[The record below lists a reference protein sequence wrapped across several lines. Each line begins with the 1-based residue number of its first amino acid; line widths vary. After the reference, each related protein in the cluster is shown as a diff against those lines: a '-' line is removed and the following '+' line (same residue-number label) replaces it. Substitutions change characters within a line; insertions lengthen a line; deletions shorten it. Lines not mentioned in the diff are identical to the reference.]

1 MKKNLIFTL
10 LPTLSSPKLEEAL
23 ETAPQL
29 QGADLSGPLL
39 SGVGSTTASLTNFS
53 VTSPSIFDASLIYFF
68 EFEQNVN
75 NLIALISSLD
85 EAFPKLDKGIHQQ
98 VNLIQT
104 LLKRTEFDLKE
115 QQVRAQVQRT
125 NQSKLDVRNLIHLD
139 VEVVKLFEKV
149 VRQVVKAQ
157 QLPQKKLNTKLK
169 EQLIHFIEDPIEIL
183 VTRAPLPFRDI
194 VGVIDPLLIAKVPAS
209 LPKDS
214 AKLQQQLNKLFTTT
228 LSVQNVNFQL
238 DDLLFRNDKKPS
250 ENLKVSE
257 TPIVAKTPPVLPAE
271 MLKLIKTRTN
281 LTGKIRTS
289 NFSLDVNVFPKPGK
303 LVDFTA
309 GVASTP
315 IVAKTPPV
323 LPAEVVKLLTAE
335 TKKISTFPKYP
346 EGTVGS
352 GDSGDIS
359 GLDIRAIFKTRR
371 TDPFYDIRLHPKK
384 GFSEDLKII
393 DPISVVKTI
402 RGLAFPQLDWLPSFL
417 GAGFLHRS
425 SQRHYEDVFFKITNN
440 PTNQNV
446 GVSSA
451 GAIFHVQLP
460 SIDAHDLREAKGHP
474 PAYRQRNPFRPL
486 ASVADIAIVAKTP
499 PALPVD
505 KLVGQE
511 TGTRNLNIRK
521 VNPISFGDES
531 VNVQLGN
538 IRQGATGSNPDPF
551 FAQFYYQQIVGYA
564 SNNNFLGRVP
574 ILGDIAFNYA
584 PNRNNFGAD
593 EGSHATPIAAGGG
606 SDRGFFREDSYLGG
620 GPRLGVWTP
629 RSTTDANG
637 NISYSGFYNTSGGAG
652 AVLSIVGGLHDP
664 GKRRTNQYVRYYTD
678 ADRATVN
685 PRTGAIGRGP
695 SGQTYWEFMLSQP
708 TSSAPYYIGQS
719 LGLVAFDFVKDA
731 ITNTAAG
738 TKDNF
743 IQFANVLPDGH
754 LAERARIFFID
765 RNNFIGTG
773 QGPDVILDMTFNLAQ
788 EHFKTSSFP
797 ALFDTTTLP
806 TQHVKLNDVVLPVFT
821 LPEIPRDRVGIASSR
836 APNKVSK
843 IFDNFENKNT
853 ISVAESFAHL
863 RTFERNLDKVETKD
877 NFVHITF
884 TLPDQP
890 VSKAGIDD
898 SNIHAR
904 ISEKRILATDGTEI
918 ELGLTESLARIHTA
932 RRTHLNN
939 VQTADSG
946 TAFIPNFY
954 CFDDGK
960 IDNGVGASPRF
971 TPRFFD
977 SYFED
982 AYVSEAGKTSPF

>member
-29 QGADLSGPLL
+29 QGTDLSGPLL

-238 DDLLFRNDKKPS
+238 DDLLFRSDKKPS

-257 TPIVAKTPPVLPAE
+257 TPIVVKTPPVLPAE

-303 LVDFTA
+303 LLDFTA

-335 TKKISTFPKYP
+335 TKKISTSPKYP
-346 EGTVGS
+346 EGTTGS
-352 GDSGDIS
+352 GDAGDIS
-359 GLDIRAIFKTRR
+359 GLDIRTVFRTRR
-371 TDPFYDIRLHPKK
+371 TNPFYDIVLNPKK

-402 RGLAFPQLDWLPSFL
+402 RGLAVPQLDWLPSFL

-425 SQRHYEDVFFKITNN
+425 SQRHYEDVIFNITNN
-440 PTNQNV
+440 PTNQSV
-446 GVSSA
+446 GLSMSETVLN
-451 GAIFHVQLP
+451 VQLP

-486 ASVADIAIVAKTP
+486 ASVADIALVAKTP
-499 PALPVD
+499 PALPVEM
-505 KLVGQE
+505 LRGQE
-511 TGTRNLNIRK
+511 VGTRKLNIQK
-521 VNPISFGDES
+521 VNPISFGNETI
-531 VNVQLGN
+531 NTQLGN
-538 IRQGATGSNPDPF
+538 IRQGGVGSNPDPF
-551 FAQFYYQQIVGYA
+551 FTEFYYQQIIGYS

-574 ILGDIAFNYA
+574 IIGNIAFNYA

-606 SDRGFFREDSYLGG
+606 SDKGFFREDSYLGG
-620 GPRLGVWTP
+620 GPRLGVCTP

-637 NISYSGFYNTSGGAG
+637 NISYSGFYNTS
-652 AVLSIVGGLHDP
+652 
-664 GKRRTNQYVRYYTD
+664 
-678 ADRATVN
+678 
-685 PRTGAIGRGP
+685 
-695 SGQTYWEFMLSQP
+695 
-708 TSSAPYYIGQS
+708 
-719 LGLVAFDFVKDA
+719 
-731 ITNTAAG
+731 
-738 TKDNF
+738 
-743 IQFANVLPDGH
+743 
-754 LAERARIFFID
+754 
-765 RNNFIGTG
+765 
-773 QGPDVILDMTFNLAQ
+773 
-788 EHFKTSSFP
+788 
-797 ALFDTTTLP
+797 
-806 TQHVKLNDVVLPVFT
+806 
-821 LPEIPRDRVGIASSR
+821 
-836 APNKVSK
+836 
-843 IFDNFENKNT
+843 
-853 ISVAESFAHL
+853 
-863 RTFERNLDKVETKD
+863 
-877 NFVHITF
+877 
-884 TLPDQP
+884 
-890 VSKAGIDD
+890 
-898 SNIHAR
+898 
-904 ISEKRILATDGTEI
+904 
-918 ELGLTESLARIHTA
+918 
-932 RRTHLNN
+932 
-939 VQTADSG
+939 
-946 TAFIPNFY
+946 
-954 CFDDGK
+954 
-960 IDNGVGASPRF
+960 
-971 TPRFFD
+971 
-977 SYFED
+977 
-982 AYVSEAGKTSPF
+982 